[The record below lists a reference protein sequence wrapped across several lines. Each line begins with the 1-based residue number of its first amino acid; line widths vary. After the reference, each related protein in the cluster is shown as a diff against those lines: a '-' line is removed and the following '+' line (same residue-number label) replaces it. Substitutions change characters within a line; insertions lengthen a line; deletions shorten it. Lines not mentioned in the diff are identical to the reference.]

1 MSRFVTV
8 PSGDYK
14 VKVQSG
20 GEIKLD
26 TGVGVGN
33 TRVTGNL
40 IVEGTQTQV
49 TSNELTVKDNII
61 EVRDN
66 TLSDLQEL
74 LDREYTI
81 AVLEKVECSI
91 NSS

>member
-8 PSGDYK
+8 PNGDYK

-49 TSNELTVKDNII
+49 TSNELTVN
-61 EVRDN
+61 
-66 TLSDLQEL
+66 
-74 LDREYTI
+74 
-81 AVLEKVECSI
+81 
-91 NSS
+91 NSCLK

>member
-61 EVRDN
+61 EV
-66 TLSDLQEL
+66 
-74 LDREYTI
+74 
-81 AVLEKVECSI
+81 
-91 NSS
+91 NSGEMV